1 MVVLGLSWRCMWWA
15 CCLFVSM
22 LDGSGHFDGYFGS
35 VMAVY
40 VVGLLSDGERLMDEW
55 Q

>member
-1 MVVLGLSWRCMWWA
+1 MWWG

-22 LDGSGHFDGYFGS
+22 LDGSGHFDGCFGS

-40 VVGLLSDGERLMDEW
+40 VVGLLSVCLYVGW
-55 Q
+55 QWTL